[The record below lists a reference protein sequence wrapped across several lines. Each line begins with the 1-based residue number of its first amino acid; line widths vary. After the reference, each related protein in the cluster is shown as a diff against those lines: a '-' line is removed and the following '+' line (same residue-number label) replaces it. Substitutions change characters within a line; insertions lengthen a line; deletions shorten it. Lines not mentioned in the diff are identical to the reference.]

1 MAKYL
6 NLLRFTIE
14 IIQVQANN
22 PEIKAATN
30 PTP

>member
-14 IIQVQANN
+14 IIQVQASN
-22 PEIKAATN
+22 PEIKAAAN